1 MKKYLLLFVVI
12 GALVL
17 ALPGIV
23 GWQMEARY
31 QELVERAEQ
40 AGLRVTANSYQR
52 GWFAAAAETEL
63 EPALPKRAAD
73 VAAID
78 MRFKIRSRIDH
89 GPLVT
94 AGLGLGEIDS
104 EILVD
109 GEQLFPDE
117 YPASIKTLVALD
129 GGGRMQ
135 LELPPLSLEPQ
146 SDRPAAEFSGLSA
159 QLDFDPQ
166 FQANQL
172 QAEMAGLV
180 LSEGG
185 SAVLE
190 VGLVEMDSRSW
201 AGPAGLTLGGGIFT
215 MERLLFNNPAQ
226 DIAVALNG
234 LSAEI
239 ESSDQGQQIGGSAS
253 YRLETAEIGGE
264 TYGPGEIRFEFSNFS
279 APVLARMQQ
288 EFEQMSQQDLS
299 EQQQGMVVMSILL
312 SSVPK
317 LLENDPGLALRQL
330 RLVTPDGVIE
340 GHLALQSRGLKWEE
354 IGDPAKLLGKLAADM
369 SLRLPQRLLQLV
381 LEQRVLNQIVQQY
394 QQRESLGEE
403 IEMPNAAQ
411 LQSMVEAEAE
421 QQLSQLLGQGILEQ
435 DGDRLAT
442 VAVLADGLLTVNG
455 KTVPLQM
462 FQ

>member
-1 MKKYLLLFVVI
+1 MKKYLVLFAVV
-12 GALVL
+12 AAVVL
-17 ALPGIV
+17 ALPGVV

-31 QELVERAEQ
+31 QELVERAQQ

-52 GWFAAAAETEL
+52 GWFTAVAETEL
-63 EPALPKRAAD
+63 EPALPQQATD
-73 VAAID
+73 LAAID
-78 MRFKIRSRIDH
+78 LRFKIRSRIDH
-89 GPLVT
+89 GPLVA

-109 GEQLFPDE
+109 DEQLFPKE
-117 YPASIKTLVALD
+117 YPASIETLVALD
-129 GGGRMQ
+129 GGGRIQ
-135 LELPPLSLEPQ
+135 LELPPLTLEPQ

-159 QLDFDPQ
+159 QLDFDRQ

-172 QAEMAGLV
+172 QAQMAGLM

-185 SAVLE
+185 NTVLE
-190 VGLVEMDSRSW
+190 VGPVEMDSRSW
-201 AGPAGLTLGGGIFT
+201 GGPAGLTLGGGSFT
-215 MERLLFNNPAQ
+215 VERLLFNNPAQ
-226 DIAVALNG
+226 DVTVVLSG

-239 ESSDQGQQIGGSAS
+239 ESSGQDQQIGGSAS
-253 YRLETAEIGGE
+253 YRLQMAEIGGE
-264 TYGPGEIRFEFSNFS
+264 TYGPGVIRFEFSNFS
-279 APVLARMQQ
+279 APVLAQMQQ
-288 EFEQMSQQDLS
+288 EFEQMSQQELS

-354 IGDPAKLLGKLAADM
+354 IGSPGKLLGKLAADM
-369 SLRLPQRLLQLV
+369 SLRMPQRLLRLA

-394 QQRESLGEE
+394 QQRQSLGEE
-403 IEMPNAAQ
+403 VEMPNAAQ
-411 LQSMVEAEAE
+411 LQSMVENQIE
-421 QQLSQLLGQGILEQ
+421 QQLSQLLGQGILER